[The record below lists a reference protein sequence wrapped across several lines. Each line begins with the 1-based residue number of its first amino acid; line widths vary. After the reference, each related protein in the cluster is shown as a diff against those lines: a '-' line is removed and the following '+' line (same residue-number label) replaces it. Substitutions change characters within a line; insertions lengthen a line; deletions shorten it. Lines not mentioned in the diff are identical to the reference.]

1 MKTIAVI
8 NGVNLDRLG
17 RREPEIYGS
26 QTLADLQKL
35 LEEHAKKLGVELVH
49 FQSNHEGEI
58 VDKIY
63 ELSDSGVKF
72 GLINPGAFTH
82 TSVALRDCICGSGMK
97 FVEVHISN
105 IYTREDFRHNSLTVP
120 VCLGQISG
128 LGFGG
133 YVAGLYYLAG
143 L

>member
-63 ELSDSGVKF
+63 ELSDAGVKF

-105 IYTREDFRHNSLTVP
+105 IYTREDFRHNSLTAP

>member
-49 FQSNHEGEI
+49 FQSNNEGEI

-63 ELSDSGVKF
+63 ELSDAGVKF
-72 GLINPGAFTH
+72 GIINPGAFTH

-105 IYTREDFRHNSLTVP
+105 IYTREDFRHNSLTAP